1 VEWLLQRSGGERV
14 CRGEPEWQTAGLY
27 LAAYRAPEE
36 RAGAHAMSSGQIT
49 AMARLPSR
57 PLPLL
62 HKDLLDLEK
71 NQSPESPMK
80 YSILS
85 LQRWLG
91 AWLMCL
97 VAACG
102 GGGANG
108 PGAGAVGPGISP
120 SATADASILLKSEA
134 TITDVTYE
142 GQPLH
147 QAHLDLA
154 VEGNLASLQRGTL
167 YLVLVDPSRTFLPS
181 DIFIPADSASAWVT
195 LNGTASS
202 ETVPGRRSGK
212 LQLFAC
218 VDPACATQLR
228 NSPLEVGYD
237 IEVLPGIT
245 LSTDLLDVRTNY
257 GDVPSPASMTITVPA
272 GGNRHIPNP
281 IGDVEG
287 ADSTSSWANLPLW
300 VQRTTDTLTLQPPAG
315 VLPGVYALHYEVDT
329 VVPDPRYPKTVQRLV
344 KTFVVRHTVMAT
356 GVYSMSPSSEN
367 IEASGLT
374 PLGPQPSTTPVQ
386 LVSQVGGTVARRG
399 VRTDSFPAAA
409 TGDPLLAS
417 WLAFDAVSVVSSL
430 DHAIRACD
438 VATNRCLPVGTY
450 RGALLM
456 RHTAP
461 DGTQTD
467 FEFPVTFTINP

>member
-1 VEWLLQRSGGERV
+1 
-14 CRGEPEWQTAGLY
+14 
-27 LAAYRAPEE
+27 
-36 RAGAHAMSSGQIT
+36 
-49 AMARLPSR
+49 
-57 PLPLL
+57 
-62 HKDLLDLEK
+62 
-71 NQSPESPMK
+71 MK
-80 YSILS
+80 YSIVRF
-85 LQRWLG
+85 QRWLG
-91 AWLMCL
+91 ASLVCL
-97 VAACG
+97 AVGCG
-102 GGGANG
+102 GGGG
-108 PGAGAVGPGISP
+108 GGGSGTGAVGPGGSP
-120 SATADASILLKSEA
+120 SATADAAIVLRSEA

-147 QAHLDLA
+147 PAYLDLG

-167 YLVLVDPSRTFLPS
+167 YLVLVDPTQTFLPS
-181 DIFIPADSASAWVT
+181 DIFIPADSARAWVT

-202 ETVPGRRSGK
+202 ETVPGRRSAK

-228 NSPLEVGYD
+228 NSPLELGYD

-245 LSTDLLDVRTNY
+245 LSTDLLEVRTNY

-272 GGNRHIPNP
+272 GGSRSMPLP
-281 IGDVEG
+281 IADVEG
-287 ADSTSSWANLPLW
+287 ADPSTSLAILPLW
-300 VQRTTDTLTLQPPAG
+300 VQSTTDTLTLQPPAG
-315 VLPGVYALHYEVDT
+315 VLPGVYALRYQVNT
-329 VVPDPRYPKTVQRLV
+329 VVPDPHYPKTVQVLA
-344 KTFVVRHTVMAT
+344 KSFVVRHTVMAT

-374 PLGPQPSTTPVQ
+374 PLGPQPSTTPVNF
-386 LVSQVGGTVARRG
+386 VSQVRGTVERRG

-409 TGDPLLAS
+409 AGDPLLAT
-417 WLAFDAVSVVSSL
+417 WLAFDEVSFVSIV

-438 VATNRCLPVGTY
+438 VGTNHCLPVGTY

-456 RHTAP
+456 RHTAL